1 MKMKNYLLITL
12 FFLCSIQIFAQKVPQ
27 EWYLDLNI
35 NRYIPIEKWQESG
48 MGIGIGGKMIIPLT
62 KKFVLRNSA
71 DIMLNTYSDGPFTA
85 TDVSGNALGNLGN
98 TSVDLSIGLIPTIH
112 YSLHENFSVGT
123 GLGSRI
129 LLKSV
134 TAYDGNTQLK
144 NTSVNDYYKPFM
156 PILPIEMSLKINKI
170 LLNLRY
176 EYSLLNKIKGD
187 LADYKTERYGI
198 VSLEIGYKIK

>member
-1 MKMKNYLLITL
+1 M
-12 FFLCSIQIFAQKVPQ
+12 
-27 EWYLDLNI
+27 
-35 NRYIPIEKWQESG
+35 PIEKWQESG

-123 GLGSRI
+123 WLGSRI

-144 NTSVNDYYKPFM
+144 NTSANDYYKPFM

-198 VSLEIGYKIK
+198 VSLEVGYKIK

>member
-1 MKMKNYLLITL
+1 MKIKNHLLITL

-35 NRYIPIEKWQESG
+35 NRYMPIEKWQESG
-48 MGIGIGGKMIIPLT
+48 MGIGIGGKMIISLT